1 MNYFNYINDFL
12 NLILQNKKNGPSE
25 QGEIR
30 GHGGFSLVYDFQWER
45 AVAVTKRRKRR
56 QTV

>member
-12 NLILQNKKNGPSE
+12 NLILQNKKKMD
-25 QGEIR
+25 QGEIH